1 MSARMKPS
9 PTKRKFPN
17 KSVLFKAKHLKQKTI
32 ALCCG
37 IIYHIA
43 KSSWSQSRYAVQSLA
58 AIEAAKQ
65 SACDGYLGIGLPDID
80 GYELAQIA
88 VRLTVLREAVHA
100 RCRYL
105 QTREKSF
112 PARAQRA
119 RPATSFSSQVSEGRL
134 IP

>member
-1 MSARMKPS
+1 MSNTSSRKPS
-9 PTKRKFPN
+9 PYAAESFTA
-17 KSVLFKAKHLKQKTI
+17 LLKAH
-32 ALCCG
+32 G
-37 IIYHIA
+37 YRVDM
-43 KSSWSQSRYAVQSLA
+43 QSNFLA
-58 AIEAAKQ
+58 AIEAANQ
-65 SACDGYLGIGLPDID
+65 SACDGYPDIGLPDID
-80 GYELAQIA
+80 GYELAQTA

-105 QTREKSF
+105 QTRKKSL